1 MKKILTAAIFL
12 TITMLFAGCNSET
25 ENIIKET
32 VSEQTETTVVSETIA
47 ATESVSETTA
57 VKTVTALQTEITTVI
72 TSEAETFAET
82 FSDSEEETQPPDEK
96 SVNGFEI
103 YYNSEE
109 IPDKCAERTAQY
121 FQAMQNIDTEK
132 YESMLI
138 PLYRDYLAEYLEQ
151 SDYTVEKL
159 LEEYCNS
166 IKERTGGDFTY
177 SRAELKR
184 LYDEDYLEYNIPD
197 YPEEYIKQLDE
208 ISYEKD
214 GTYISETFDEY
225 FGMMCDIY
233 AESGGNEYK
242 IIDSGVISVFRTGD
256 EYYIL
261 IS

>member
-25 ENIIKET
+25 KNIIKET

-47 ATESVSETTA
+47 ATESVSETT
-57 VKTVTALQTEITTVI
+57 VNETVTALQTEITT
-72 TSEAETFAET
+72 ETET

-166 IKERTGGDFTY
+166 IKEQTGGDFTY

-225 FGMMCDIY
+225 FGIMCDMY

>member
-47 ATESVSETTA
+47 ATESVSETT
-57 VKTVTALQTEITTVI
+57 VNETVTALQTEITT
-72 TSEAETFAET
+72 EAET
-82 FSDSEEETQPPDEK
+82 FSDSEEGTQPPDEK

-166 IKERTGGDFTY
+166 IKEQTGGDFTY

-233 AESGGNEYK
+233 AESGGTEHK